1 MRLNLSLFALTCF
14 ALAFFALNAVPSL
27 EAATRLPAQPL
38 PRGDS
43 TATWAVYDSEG
54 AYVGFTTTQASDGE
68 WRWSY
73 YEAGEPPMRAGSGTA
88 QDMGNGQYTW
98 QSDSGESGTVNV
110 APDGQS
116 GTWTNTNGTA
126 GTITYLGP

>member
-1 MRLNLSLFALTCF
+1 
-14 ALAFFALNAVPSL
+14 LNAAPSL
-27 EAATRLPAQPL
+27 EAATRLPAQPV
-38 PRGDS
+38 PRGGD

-54 AYVGFTTTQASDGE
+54 DYVGFTTTHTSDGE
-68 WRWSY
+68 WRWTY
-73 YEAGEPPMRAGSGTA
+73 YEAGEPPARAASGSA
-88 QDMGNGQYTW
+88 QDVGNGQYDW

-116 GTWTNTNGTA
+116 GTWSNTNGTA